1 MTQRAQG
8 EMFPSVQ
15 SVIGLNK
22 TNLLLKNDS
31 DLMLEEMVKMSNDRL
46 VSEKK
51 HEGYSNHQS
60 TSLGLKCLLA

>member
-22 TNLLLKNDS
+22 TNLLLKNSS
-31 DLMLEEMVKMSNDRL
+31 DLMLEAVVNMSNDRL

-51 HEGYSNHQS
+51 HEGYLDHQS
-60 TSLGLKCLLA
+60 TVRGLRC